1 MSRKYFIYIIKRDW
15 RLNLSSAVNPFIG
28 FGGLCAERAGYRK
41 PDAVTVHA
49 VRTVTR
55 GAE

>member
-1 MSRKYFIYIIKRDW
+1 VRKGSGCKHPAHRAAVFIE
-15 RLNLSSAVNPFIG
+15 G
-28 FGGLCAERAGYRK
+28 GGLCAERAGYRK

-49 VRTVTR
+49 VGTVTR

>member
-28 FGGLCAERAGYRK
+28 FGGLCAERAGYRYILWWF
-41 PDAVTVHA
+41 
-49 VRTVTR
+49 
-55 GAE
+55 